1 MAISTE
7 IDESMHQ
14 GIDTPTFVKENFK
27 KNLMGKSFDEIIHDQ
42 TNVDHLIGGVASEF
56 VEVDPETLQK

>member
-1 MAISTE
+1 
-7 IDESMHQ
+7 MHQ

-42 TNVDHLIGGVASEF
+42 SNVDHLIGGVASEF